1 MISEAQFAGNL
12 GLAILLGA
20 LVGLEREVRGHD
32 AGIKTNSLVSGGAAV
47 FMMLSVMFTDGGRI
61 AAQVVTGIGFLGA
74 GNIMRAGDR
83 VKGLTTAATLWVV
96 AGVGMVA
103 GTGHTVMALTATGGV
118 LAVNLLLLP
127 LEKHLTK
134 LGRPA
139 APDQPP
145 ADTRQSLLP

>member
-83 VKGLTTAATLWVV
+83 VRLKPRRGGDVFDLALAA
-96 AGVGMVA
+96 
-103 GTGHTVMALTATGGV
+103 H
-118 LAVNLLLLP
+118 
-127 LEKHLTK
+127 H
-134 LGRPA
+134 PA
-139 APDQPP
+139 P
-145 ADTRQSLLP
+145 A